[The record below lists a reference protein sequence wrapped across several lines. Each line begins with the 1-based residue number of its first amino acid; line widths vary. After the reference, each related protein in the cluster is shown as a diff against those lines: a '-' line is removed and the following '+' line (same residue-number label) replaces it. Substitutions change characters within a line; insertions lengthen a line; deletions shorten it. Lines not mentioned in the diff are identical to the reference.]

1 MKSSLKPIVS
11 LGFILSIVSC
21 EVVPD
26 EQDFSETLTEPQL
39 TLIQLLPKAVPS
51 DDQPNRVT
59 EFQLDTFLGHRDIYY
74 DSQGNE
80 LFNVYLDES
89 LDTTS
94 IVLYVY
100 SDDLIIEKNIY
111 PKFHTDYKLTVTLK
125 YHYNPDGSLHQITRD
140 GLNHFQYKYNDQG
153 LVSEKILGPFT
164 DQYEAYF
171 FFYDEN
177 SRITRQIWGVSD
189 QQESPIRD
197 WHYIYDESGR
207 LISKSIPVS
216 SIDNLEP
223 MFVYSYDDQDRMIE
237 EVELYPEY
245 GFSPYFKTVYSYS
258 QSN

>member
-1 MKSSLKPIVS
+1 MKIAFKPLFS
-11 LGFILSIVSC
+11 LGIILSIMSC

-26 EQDFSETLTEPQL
+26 EQDFSETLTEPLL
-39 TLIQLLPKAVPS
+39 TLNQLLLEAVPS
-51 DDQPNRVT
+51 EHKPNRVT
-59 EFQLDTFLGHRDIYY
+59 KFQLDTFLSHRDIYY
-74 DSQGNE
+74 DSQGKE
-80 LFNVYLDES
+80 LFDVYLDES

-94 IVLYVY
+94 IVFYVY
-100 SDDLIIEKNIY
+100 SDGLLQEKNSY
-111 PKFHTDYKLTVTLK
+111 PKGLTGYNLGKTFK

-140 GLNHFQYKYNDQG
+140 GLNHFLYKYNDQG

-171 FFYDEN
+171 FFYDDN

-197 WHYIYDESGR
+197 WHYIYDESGK

-223 MFVYSYDDQDRMIE
+223 MFVYSYDDQDRIIE

-245 GFSPYFKTVYSYS
+245 GFSPFFKTIYSYS
-258 QSN
+258 QPN